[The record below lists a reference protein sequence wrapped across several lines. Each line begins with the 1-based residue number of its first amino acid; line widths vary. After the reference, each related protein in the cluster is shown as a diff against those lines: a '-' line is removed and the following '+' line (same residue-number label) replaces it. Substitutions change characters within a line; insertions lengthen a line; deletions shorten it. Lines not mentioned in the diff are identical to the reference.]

1 MGDALK
7 DVTPSTR
14 TPASQK
20 VKESKLLLDLE
31 RKQKQYGTIQ
41 PTINEA
47 DVEPQEPKTVN
58 INTNKGRWCKRFIST
73 IEWIKKVNIH
83 EYQQQM
89 MM

>member
-47 DVEPQEPKTVN
+47 DVEPQIPKP
-58 INTNKGRWCKRFIST
+58 ST
-73 IEWIKKVNIH
+73 LTQIKEGGAKDL
-83 EYQQQM
+83 YRRLSG
-89 MM
+89 